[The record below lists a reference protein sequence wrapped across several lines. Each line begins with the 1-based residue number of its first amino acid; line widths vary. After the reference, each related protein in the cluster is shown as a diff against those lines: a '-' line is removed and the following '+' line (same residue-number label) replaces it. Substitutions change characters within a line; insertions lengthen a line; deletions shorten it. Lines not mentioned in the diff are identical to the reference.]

1 MTGVASAA
9 ADGGSRLVRIFDT
22 TLRDGEQTP
31 GVSLTPQEKVKIAQA
46 LDRLGVDVI
55 EGGFPITSKGE
66 QEAVRSIARSG
77 LRAEVCGLARAE
89 KGDIDTAIGCGIGG
103 IHVFL
108 SSSDIHLEH
117 QFHITRE
124 QMLKQSA
131 DAVRYAKGFGVK
143 VEFSAMDA
151 TRTSLDFF
159 KQVVKAVSD
168 AGADR
173 FDIPDTVGIATPQL
187 IAEYVGAAR
196 SVSDSMMISVHCHND
211 YGLAVANSL
220 AGVQAG
226 AGQAHVTING
236 IGERS
241 GNASLEEFA
250 LGCFNLYGWRT
261 NVDYSQLYDASRLVA
276 QLTGIVIQPNKAI
289 VGDNAFGHESGI
301 HTHGILSNP
310 STYEPF
316 DPSMVGRTRW
326 MQAGKHAGRHGVAAQ
341 LRGMGLRPREESL
354 RLIVD
359 RVKEIGDS
367 GSSVTDSD
375 LYQMAVQIMG
385 GGSAEK
391 NELVQLEGLEVVTG
405 IKRLPTATVRL
416 LVRGHLHEATE
427 VGSGS
432 VDAAVNAIQKI
443 FSDIETVRL
452 RDYRLEALTGDSGA
466 VADVTVK
473 VEDDA
478 GNTASG
484 RGLKRDIVVA
494 SVEAIVAGTNALLAK
509 KADDQRV
516 ARGLEQESKKP
527 AGPIEGL

>member
-1 MTGVASAA
+1 VTST
-9 ADGGSRLVRIFDT
+9 RLIRIFDT

-31 GVSLTPQEKVKIAQA
+31 GVSLTPQEKLKIAQA
-46 LDRLGVDVI
+46 LDKLGVDVV

-66 QEAVRSIARSG
+66 QEAVRAITRAG

-89 KGDIDTAIGCGIGG
+89 KADIDSAVACGINGV
-103 IHVFL
+103 HVFL

-117 QFHITRE
+117 QLHITRE
-124 QMLKQSA
+124 QMLAKSA
-131 DAVRYAKGFGVK
+131 EAVRYAKGFGVR

-151 TRTSLDFF
+151 TRTDLGFF

-187 IAEYVGAAR
+187 AAEYVKAAR
-196 SVSDSMMISVHCHND
+196 SVSDIMISMHCHND

-220 AGVQAG
+220 AGVLAG
-226 AGQAHVTING
+226 ADQVHATING

-241 GNASLEEFA
+241 GNASLEEFVM
-250 LGCFNLYGWRT
+250 GGFNLYGWRT
-261 NVDYSQLYDASRLVA
+261 NINYSLLYETSRLVA
-276 QLTGIVIQPNKAI
+276 DLTGVMTQPNKAI

-301 HTHGILSNP
+301 HTSGILSNP

-316 DPSMVGRTRW
+316 DPAMVGRTRW
-326 MQAGKHAGRHGVAAQ
+326 LQAGKHAGRHGVAAQ
-341 LRGMGLRPREESL
+341 LRQMGLKPKEESL

-359 RVKEIGDS
+359 KVKEMGDK

-375 LYQMAVQIMG
+375 LYLIAVQIMG

-391 NELVQLEGLEVVTG
+391 DELVKLEGLEVVTG
-405 IKRLPTATVRL
+405 VKRLPTATVRL

-427 VGSGS
+427 VGSGA
-432 VDAAVNAIQKI
+432 VDAAANAIQKI
-443 FSDIETVRL
+443 FSNLETVRL
-452 RDYRLEALTGDSGA
+452 KEYRLEALTGDSGA

-484 RGLKRDIVVA
+484 RGMKRDIVVA
-494 SVEAIVAGTNALLAK
+494 SVEAMVAATNVLLSK
-509 KADDQRV
+509 KADAGKRV
-516 ARGLEQESKKP
+516 GPVAEEN

>member
-1 MTGVASAA
+1 VTSG
-9 ADGGSRLVRIFDT
+9 RLIRVFDT

-31 GVSLTPQEKVKIAQA
+31 GVSLTPQEKLEIAQA

-55 EGGFPITSKGE
+55 EAGFPITSKGE
-66 QEAVRSIARSG
+66 QEAIRWIVKSG

-89 KGDIDTAIGCGIGG
+89 KSDIDTAIGCGING

-108 SSSDIHLEH
+108 SSSDIHLQH
-117 QFHITRE
+117 QMHITRE
-124 QMLKQSA
+124 RMIEQSTE
-131 DAVRYAKGFGVK
+131 AVRYAKSFGVK

-151 TRTSLDFF
+151 TRTDIGFF
-159 KQVVKAVSD
+159 KEVVKAVSD

-187 IAEYVGAAR
+187 MADYVRAAR
-196 SVSDSMMISVHCHND
+196 SVSDIMISMHCHND

-220 AGVQAG
+220 AGVLAG
-226 AGQAHVTING
+226 ADQVHVTING

-241 GNASLEEFA
+241 GNTSLEEFVMA
-250 LGCFNLYGWRT
+250 CNNLYALPT
-261 NVDYSQLYDASRLVA
+261 NTNYQLLYETSRLVNKI
-276 QLTGIVIQPNKAI
+276 TGVPIQPNKAI
-289 VGDNAFGHESGI
+289 IGDNAFGHESGI
-301 HTHGILSNP
+301 HTDGVLNNP
-310 STYEPF
+310 STFEPF

-326 MQAGKHAGRHGVAAQ
+326 LQAGKHAGRHGISAQ
-341 LRGMGLRPREESL
+341 LRGMGLKPKEESL
-354 RLIVD
+354 RLIVG
-359 RVKEIGDS
+359 RVKEMGDG

-375 LYQMAVQIMG
+375 LYQIAVQIMG

-391 NELVQLEGLEVVTG
+391 NEIVELEGLEVVTG
-405 IKRLPTATVRL
+405 IKRLPTATVKL

-427 VGSGS
+427 VGSGA

-443 FSDIETVRL
+443 FSNIETVRL
-452 RDYRLEALTGDSGA
+452 KNYRLEALTGDSGA
-466 VADVTVK
+466 VADVTVE

-478 GNTASG
+478 GHTASG
-484 RGLKRDIVVA
+484 RGMKRDIVVA

-509 KADDQRV
+509 KQDTERITV
-516 ARGLEQESKKP
+516 LKPEKP

>member
-1 MTGVASAA
+1 MSSA
-9 ADGGSRLVRIFDT
+9 RTIRIFDT

-31 GVSLTPQEKVKIAQA
+31 GVSLTPQEKLRIAQA
-46 LDRLGVDVI
+46 LDKLGVDVI
-55 EGGFPITSKGE
+55 EGGFPITSSGE
-66 QEAVRSIARSG
+66 QEAVRIIAKAG
-77 LRAEVCGLARAE
+77 LRAEVCGLARAA
-89 KGDIDTAIGCGIGG
+89 KTDIDTAIACGING

-108 SSSDIHLEH
+108 SSSDIHLQH

-124 QMLKQSA
+124 QMLEQSA
-131 DAVRYAKGFGVK
+131 GAVKYAKSFGVK

-151 TRTSLDFF
+151 TRTSLDFY

-187 IAEYVGAAR
+187 ITEYVRAAR
-196 SVSDSMMISVHCHND
+196 SVSDIMISMHCHND

-220 AGVQAG
+220 AGVLAG
-226 AGQAHVTING
+226 ADQAHVTING

-241 GNASLEEFA
+241 GNTSLEEFA

-261 NVDYSQLYDASRLVA
+261 NLDYSLLYETSRLVSD
-276 QLTGIVIQPNKAI
+276 LTGVVTQPNKAI

-316 DPSMVGRTRW
+316 DPAMVGRTRW
-326 MQAGKHAGRHGVAAQ
+326 LQAGKHSGRHGVAAQ
-341 LRGMGLRPREESL
+341 LREMGLKPKEESL
-354 RLIVD
+354 RLILD
-359 RVKEIGDS
+359 RVKEMGDK

-375 LYQMAVQIMG
+375 LYQIAVQIMG
-385 GGSAEK
+385 GGSAER
-391 NELVQLEGLEVVTG
+391 NELVELEGLEVVTG
-405 IKRLPTATVRL
+405 VKRLPTATVKL

-427 VGSGS
+427 VGAGA
-432 VDAAVNAIQKI
+432 VDAAANAIQKI
-443 FSDIETVRL
+443 FSSIETVRL
-452 RDYRLEALTGDSGA
+452 KEYRLEALTGDSGA

-473 VEDDA
+473 VDDDS

-484 RGLKRDIVVA
+484 RGMRRDIVVA

-509 KADDQRV
+509 KADAVKSINLQTEER
-516 ARGLEQESKKP
+516 
-527 AGPIEGL
+527 AGPVESL

>member
-1 MTGVASAA
+1 MTTTTTAS
-9 ADGGSRLVRIFDT
+9 GERMIRVFDT

-31 GVSLTPQEKVKIAQA
+31 GVSLTPQEKLEIAKA
-46 LDRLGVDVI
+46 LDKLGVDVI

-66 QEAVRSIARSG
+66 QEGIRLMAKAG
-77 LRAEVCGLARAE
+77 LRAEICGLARAE
-89 KGDIDTAIGCGIGG
+89 KLDIDAAINCGITG

-108 SSSDIHLEH
+108 ASSDIHLEH
-117 QFHITRE
+117 KLHITRE
-124 QMLKQSA
+124 QMLKQAA
-131 DAVRYAKGFGVK
+131 DAVRYAKGFGVE
-143 VEFSAMDA
+143 VEFSAEDA
-151 TRTSLDFF
+151 TRTDIEFF

-168 AGADR
+168 AGIDR
-173 FDIPDTVGIATPQL
+173 FDIPDTVGIATPQR
-187 IAEYVGAAR
+187 ITEYVKAAR
-196 SVSDSMMISVHCHND
+196 SVSDVMISMHCHND
-211 YGLAVANSL
+211 YGLATANSL
-220 AGVQAG
+220 AGVLAG
-226 AGQAHVTING
+226 ADQAHVTING

-241 GNASLEEFA
+241 GNTSLEEFA

-261 NVDYSQLYDASRLVA
+261 NVDYSLLYGTSRLVSG
-276 QLTGIVIQPNKAI
+276 LTGIVLQPNKAI

-301 HTHGILSNP
+301 HTHGVLSNP

-316 DPSMVGRTRW
+316 DPAMVGRTRW
-326 MQAGKHAGRHGVAAQ
+326 LQAGKHSGRHGIAAQ
-341 LRGMGLRPREESL
+341 LRGMGLKPKEESL

-359 RVKEIGDS
+359 RVKEIGDK

-375 LYQMAVQIMG
+375 LYQIALQIMG

-391 NELVQLEGLEVVTG
+391 NELVELEGLEVVTG

-427 VGSGS
+427 VGAGA

-443 FSDIETVRL
+443 FSNIETVRL
-452 RDYRLEALTGDSGA
+452 KEYHLEALTGDSGA

-478 GNTASG
+478 GNYASG

-509 KADDQRV
+509 KQDMETTKT
-516 ARGLEQESKKP
+516 LEAEKP